1 MILELKGIF
10 KNYQQGKM
18 SVPVLKDVNFSMEE
32 GEYVAIMGPSGSGK
46 TTLMNIIGCLD
57 KPTEG
62 KFFLDRQDILNC
74 SENDMSDIRLNKI
87 GFVFQSFHLLP
98 RQSALAN
105 VELPLNYAK
114 VPKKE
119 RRERAMK
126 ALERVGLADRV
137 DFQPNQLSGGQ
148 MQRVAIARA
157 IVNNPKLLLAD
168 EPTGALDSKSGAQV
182 MELFQKL
189 NDEGVTVLMIT
200 HDPDIAAH
208 AKRVVM
214 ISDGELK
221 EKEVKEFMKKKIIIG
236 ILIAALVAGGSAGG
250 AVYYKKSH
258 QKTVS
263 VVSVD
268 SLAGQYYMDDTNL
281 NGNIVTSAT
290 QSVNI
295 DKDMI
300 IKEVYVSKGDSV
312 KKGDQLMSF
321 DMTLVQM
328 ELNIAKLKQKQQEQD
343 LNKAINRLS
352 SLKNGGKIE
361 ESDGETLDTS
371 GSTSDDTDTSSAM
384 DDSNETASTGG
395 SVKGNY
401 LAAIIQPVLAAAVE
415 KTDIESANTEETAVE
430 DSESAAAQTQGTESG
445 SENSSDGN
453 ADSSD
458 NSSTDVKVEFEEPD
472 TTGNDTTVTI
482 SPEPTNIPDD
492 NADGD
497 FTDEIE
503 IVDTE
508 PDTGTDD
515 LTDGSPMFYQVLD
528 ENTEPYTGTGT
539 EEDPYVFLCS
549 SAKGYVVAKGSFL
562 NKMAAFQADG
572 TKEPGRE
579 GYWYQLEFHQ
589 NDTIT
594 NLLDR
599 KESCT
604 GYYLVDG
611 GLLEKMVTDNS
622 EVEFSL
628 DGASHYE
635 KPPADGGGDG
645 GGGGDDGGSASVSRD
660 EAIKIQQTKI
670 DSLKLDIR
678 ESKLNIEKL
687 EKKVKKE
694 VIYSKLDGTVAKVG
708 DPVTGASDGNSFM
721 TIKSKEGY
729 YVKGTV
735 SELMLDQV
743 KEGTI
748 LNCSSQ
754 NGDFEAE
761 VIDVSEY
768 PVSGDNY
775 SGNGNPNVSYYTYIA
790 TIPDKTVKVSDEDWL
805 TISLTNNTQ
814 SKGIVLD
821 RAFVRSENG
830 ASYVYKDD
838 NGVLKK
844 QVLTVGGNV
853 NGGYSVLIT
862 GGITRD
868 DKIAFPYGDTVKE
881 GAKTKEVSSSEIYG
895 Y

>member
-1 MILELKGIF
+1 
-10 KNYQQGKM
+10 
-18 SVPVLKDVNFSMEE
+18 
-32 GEYVAIMGPSGSGK
+32 
-46 TTLMNIIGCLD
+46 
-57 KPTEG
+57 
-62 KFFLDRQDILNC
+62 
-74 SENDMSDIRLNKI
+74 
-87 GFVFQSFHLLP
+87 
-98 RQSALAN
+98 
-105 VELPLNYAK
+105 
-114 VPKKE
+114 
-119 RRERAMK
+119 
-126 ALERVGLADRV
+126 
-137 DFQPNQLSGGQ
+137 
-148 MQRVAIARA
+148 
-157 IVNNPKLLLAD
+157 
-168 EPTGALDSKSGAQV
+168 
-182 MELFQKL
+182 
-189 NDEGVTVLMIT
+189 
-200 HDPDIAAH
+200 
-208 AKRVVM
+208 
-214 ISDGELK
+214 
-221 EKEVKEFMKKKIIIG
+221 MKKKIIIG
-236 ILIAALVAGGSAGG
+236 ILIAALVVSGSAGG

-281 NGNIVTSAT
+281 DGNIVTSAV
-290 QSVNI
+290 QSVSV

-312 KKGDQLMSF
+312 KKGDQLISF

-328 ELNIAKLKQKQQEQD
+328 ELNIAKLKQEQQEQE
-343 LNKAINRLS
+343 LNKAVNRLN

-361 ESDGETLDTS
+361 ESDAEASDTS
-371 GSTSDDTDTSSAM
+371 DSSGDTDTSSSLDEDGTDTASADGSINGTYLAAAVNPILAAAVIEPLESDIASEGAETAGDAAQQTQESADNTAQTASGDDTTSEDNENKDAVIDFDDTDTS
-384 DDSNETASTGG
+384 
-395 SVKGNY
+395 
-401 LAAIIQPVLAAAVE
+401 
-415 KTDIESANTEETAVE
+415 
-430 DSESAAAQTQGTESG
+430 DSEAVIT
-445 SENSSDGN
+445 
-453 ADSSD
+453 
-458 NSSTDVKVEFEEPD
+458 
-472 TTGNDTTVTI
+472 
-482 SPEPTNIPDD
+482 PEPTTDPTTD
-492 NADGD
+492 ASGED
-497 FTDEIE
+497 FTDDIDV
-503 IVDTE
+503 ID
-508 PDTGTDD
+508 PDQESETGD
-515 LTDGSPMFYQVLD
+515 LTDGNPTFYQTLD
-528 ENTEPYTGTGT
+528 GDTQPYTGTGT
-539 EEDPYVFLCS
+539 KDDPYVFLCS
-549 SAKGYVVAKGSFL
+549 SAKGYVVVKGSFL

-628 DGASHYE
+628 EGASHYDDDNQDDNDGDGGY
-635 KPPADGGGDG
+635 DGGGD
-645 GGGGDDGGSASVSRD
+645 DGSASVSRE

-694 VIYSKLDGTVAKVG
+694 VIYSKLDGTVSKVG
-708 DPVTGASDGNSFM
+708 DPLTGASDGDSFM

-735 SELMLDQV
+735 SELMLDEV

-768 PVSGDNY
+768 PVSSDNY
-775 SGNGNPNVSYYTYIA
+775 YGSGNPNVSYYTYTA

-805 TISLTNNTQ
+805 TISLTNSSQ
-814 SKGIVLD
+814 SNGIVLD
-821 RAFVRSENG
+821 KAFVRSENG
-830 ASYVYKDD
+830 VSYVYKDD

-844 QVLTVGGNV
+844 QVLSVGGNV
-853 NGGYSVLIT
+853 NGGYSVLVT

>member
-1 MILELKGIF
+1 
-10 KNYQQGKM
+10 
-18 SVPVLKDVNFSMEE
+18 
-32 GEYVAIMGPSGSGK
+32 
-46 TTLMNIIGCLD
+46 
-57 KPTEG
+57 
-62 KFFLDRQDILNC
+62 
-74 SENDMSDIRLNKI
+74 
-87 GFVFQSFHLLP
+87 
-98 RQSALAN
+98 
-105 VELPLNYAK
+105 
-114 VPKKE
+114 
-119 RRERAMK
+119 
-126 ALERVGLADRV
+126 
-137 DFQPNQLSGGQ
+137 
-148 MQRVAIARA
+148 
-157 IVNNPKLLLAD
+157 
-168 EPTGALDSKSGAQV
+168 
-182 MELFQKL
+182 
-189 NDEGVTVLMIT
+189 
-200 HDPDIAAH
+200 
-208 AKRVVM
+208 
-214 ISDGELK
+214 
-221 EKEVKEFMKKKIIIG
+221 MKKKIIIG
-236 ILIAALVAGGSAGG
+236 VLIAALVVGGSAGG

-281 NGNIVTSAT
+281 EGNIVTSAV
-290 QSVNI
+290 QNVSV

-312 KKGDQLMSF
+312 KKGNQLMSF

-328 ELNIAKLKQKQQEQD
+328 ELNIAKLKQQQQEQD
-343 LNKAINRLS
+343 LNKAINRLN

-361 ESDGETLDTS
+361 ESDGDALDTS
-371 GSTSDDTDTSSAM
+371 SSTDDTDTSSGM
-384 DDSNETASTGG
+384 DDSGDETASVDG
-395 SVKGNY
+395 SVNGSY
-401 LAAIIQPVLAAAVE
+401 LAAAVHPVLAAAVDMISVDNE
-415 KTDIESANTEETAVE
+415 TADTEAADTESAGTG
-430 DSESAAAQTQGTESG
+430 DSQSVDNSAASAEDESTEAADT
-445 SENSSDGN
+445 SEVDANIDF
-453 ADSSD
+453 AD
-458 NSSTDVKVEFEEPD
+458 TDS
-472 TTGNDTTVTI
+472 TGNDTGATI
-482 SPEPTNIPDD
+482 TPEPSDSSQD
-492 NADGD
+492 ESGAD
-497 FTDEIE
+497 FTDEIDFE
-503 IVDTE
+503 DTE
-508 PDTGTDD
+508 PDKSDD
-515 LTDGSPMFYQVLD
+515 KVTDGNPTFYQILD
-528 ENTEPYTGTGT
+528 KDTEPYTGTGT
-539 EEDPYVFLCS
+539 EDDPYVFLCS
-549 SAKGYVVAKGSFL
+549 SAKGYVITTGAFL

-589 NDTIT
+589 NDTIS
-594 NLLDR
+594 NPLNR

-611 GLLEKMVTDNS
+611 GLLEKMVTDNA

-628 DGASHYE
+628 DGASHYDNE
-635 KPPADGGGDG
+635 TPDDNGGDG
-645 GGGGDDGGSASVSRD
+645 GYDGGDDGGSASISRE

-694 VIYSKLDGTVAKVG
+694 VIYSKLDGTVSKVG
-708 DPVTGASDGNSFM
+708 DPLTGASSGDSFM

-735 SELMLDQV
+735 SELMLDEV

-768 PVSGDNY
+768 PVSSDSYYG
-775 SGNGNPNVSYYTYIA
+775 SGNPNVSYYTYTA

-805 TISLTNNTQ
+805 TISLTNSAE

-821 RAFVRSENG
+821 KAFVRSENG
-830 ASYVYKDD
+830 VSYVYKDD

-844 QVLTVGGNV
+844 QVLSVGGNV
-853 NGGYSVLIT
+853 NGGYSVLVT

-881 GAKTKEVSSSEIYG
+881 GAKTNEVSSSEMYG